1 MDTYKTNFQQPARA
15 VSTLSEDTA
24 FEGTPTEAE
33 LGGTGRLVAQVYT
46 ANQALPIQGAI
57 VTIMTANNEILSVQT
72 TNVSGK
78 TPGVALSAPLARYS
92 QAPGGIKPYSTYN
105 LRVEFPGYYSRE
117 LLNVAVF
124 DNIESVQPVAL
135 EPLLENANENDG
147 LLN

>member
-15 VSTLSEDTA
+15 VSTLSDNTA
-24 FEGTPTEAE
+24 FEGMPTEAE

-46 ANQALPIQGAI
+46 ANQALPIQGAV

-72 TNVSGK
+72 TNISGK
-78 TPGVALSAPLARYS
+78 TPGIELSAPLARYS

-105 LRVEFPGYYSRE
+105 LRVESPGYYSRE

-124 DNIESVQPVAL
+124 DSIESVQPVAL
-135 EPLLENANENDG
+135 EPLLENANEND
-147 LLN
+147 LLS